1 MQPINFLFVR
11 QLSSRDLGRGCLR
24 LFRRPAYLIA
34 LMGFALLLLPLEG
47 LRLAFSVALV
57 ALSSAILNPIGN
69 LLPKRLSESTGVEL
83 TRIAGTFSL
92 AGSSGILMGLLAVT
106 VLSRSAAYRVAIGA
120 LFVALI
126 SLIVVLKVRV
136 RGAES

>member
-1 MQPINFLFVR
+1 
-11 QLSSRDLGRGCLR
+11 
-24 LFRRPAYLIA
+24 
-34 LMGFALLLLPLEG
+34 MGFALLLLPLEG